1 MRRGDLD
8 GLECGADGGVLGEKS
23 TDAIGGVRP
32 STVPDGNISCGKG
45 SCDNIESVVI
55 ESR

>member
-8 GLECGADGGVLGEKS
+8 GLECGADGEGLGEKS

-32 STVPDGNISCGKG
+32 STAPDCNISCGKG
-45 SCDNIESVVI
+45 SCNDIESVVI